1 MRCPLGLLQSLSLKS
16 NMDLVPQAVFKYPL
30 LCVQERAWVPG
41 AQMKSVSLKNLAL
54 QMQAL
59 IQEARQI
66 EVLERQ

>member
-1 MRCPLGLLQSLSLKS
+1 
-16 NMDLVPQAVFKYPL
+16 MDLVPPVGFKYPL

-41 AQMKSVSLKNLAL
+41 AQMKLVSLKDLAL